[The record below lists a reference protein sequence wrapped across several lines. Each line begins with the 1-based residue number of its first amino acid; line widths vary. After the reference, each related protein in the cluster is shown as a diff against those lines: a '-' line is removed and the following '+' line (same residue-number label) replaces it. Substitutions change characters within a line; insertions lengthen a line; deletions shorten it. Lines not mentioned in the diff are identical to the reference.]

1 MHFECWLVVCAANG
15 YVRSDGIVAL
25 YLQKKEVA
33 NRIYA
38 NLVYSNTNTD
48 GYKERGI

>member
-1 MHFECWLVVCAANG
+1 MHSECHLVVCAANG
-15 YVRSDGIVAL
+15 YVRSDGILVL
-25 YLQKKEVA
+25 YLQKREVA

-38 NLVYSNTNTD
+38 DLVFSNTNTD